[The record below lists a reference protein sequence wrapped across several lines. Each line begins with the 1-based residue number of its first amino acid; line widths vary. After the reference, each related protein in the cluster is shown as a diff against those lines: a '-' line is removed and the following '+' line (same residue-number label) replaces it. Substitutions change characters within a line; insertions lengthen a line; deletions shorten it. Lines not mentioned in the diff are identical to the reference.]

1 MLPQQIHWAFSLIS
15 SPVSIIKTFHYMG
28 FEMVKPGNPMVPAR
42 PDLAFMVYSLENS
55 SSSDEEW
62 LSHYPW
68 RLPFPPSPPSPLLST
83 VFISSSNNR
92 TCLNFPSDT
101 PLLPLLYEVS
111 LFFLRSFLLRLIL
124 RRCSGAAA
132 CLCERAQTLL
142 LHPPISPSL
151 KITVLWRS
159 SIAWT
164 KLSHATWGFFFPF
177 FFFFLSCFLSRPH
190 CLCCGWQDNQLLDIQ
205 EDVKIQHISPDSL

>member
-111 LFFLRSFLLRLIL
+111 LFFLR
-124 RRCSGAAA
+124 
-132 CLCERAQTLL
+132 
-142 LHPPISPSL
+142 
-151 KITVLWRS
+151 
-159 SIAWT
+159 
-164 KLSHATWGFFFPF
+164 F
-177 FFFFLSCFLSRPH
+177 FFFSSTYFKEVFRSGSVSVRESADTAASPSYLPFSE
-190 CLCCGWQDNQLLDIQ
+190 DNRI
-205 EDVKIQHISPDSL
+205 VKKQHSLN